1 MHNPITKL
9 IRPSTVALQ
18 YADDIVIITS
28 EDLQTYY
35 SKFSPKLGL
44 AINPAKSSFAP
55 FNLTEQQ
62 RHVAAII
69 IGYKMQSLPII
80 YLGMPL
86 TATKP
91 SKELFIPL
99 VEKIERRLQKWQRKL
114 ISEGGRSQLHGSFSS
129 LDSPYLLHDVFS
141 ASQVGN

>member
-1 MHNPITKL
+1 
-9 IRPSTVALQ
+9 
-18 YADDIVIITS
+18 
-28 EDLQTYY
+28 
-35 SKFSPKLGL
+35 LGL

-114 ISEGGRSQLHGSFSS
+114 ISKGGRSQLVASVLSTVPIYFMMYFQLRKWVIKR
-129 LDSPYLLHDVFS
+129 LDKIRRDLLWVKNTKMPRGVHFINW
-141 ASQVGN
+141 QTICIPKE